1 MKSDYIYITI
11 WLQNIYGE
19 YIKAELK
26 EKLTLPFQCGGKKLL
41 AFVNQFNISHLHMKL
56 HTFFSSGIQ
65 FVF

>member
-1 MKSDYIYITI
+1 
-11 WLQNIYGE
+11 
-19 YIKAELK
+19 
-26 EKLTLPFQCGGKKLL
+26 L